1 MNEYEMT
8 RGYRELL
15 DDVVKPVLSGEN
27 EVVILKDGKPVAVII
42 SYEEYKALNKLTEA
56 FGE

>member
-42 SYEEYKALNKLTEA
+42 SYEEYEALNKLTEA